1 MKPAAPLSIPL
12 KPSRRLLAVQLG
24 AHLLAVLA
32 VLLSTIPGWLAAL
45 LLAAVGLSLS
55 RWRKADLPASLILHG
70 DGRCEKVGADDTANE
85 VVVLPQTVVLSWL
98 VVLRHRQQGRTGAW
112 VLVADSLDAE
122 DFRRLRLWLRWRA
135 TEPQPA

>member
-70 DGRCEKVGADDTANE
+70 DGRCRE
-85 VVVLPQTVVLSWL
+85 S
-98 VVLRHRQQGRTGAW
+98 
-112 VLVADSLDAE
+112 
-122 DFRRLRLWLRWRA
+122 RR
-135 TEPQPA
+135 